1 MGSYYYLAA
10 QLPYLIYGQKPPMSS
25 AEFRDLAKPLLDS
38 TDNAFFDLVDLDP
51 GDKNEGDYKVSGP
64 SYADDAPRC
73 GCDFIDRWRE
83 WERTLRLNLARQ
95 RAQKA
100 KQEGSMTVEP
110 PALPTDAVAAVVKAM
125 TATESPLEAEIELDK
140 ARWDA
145 IENMQGINYFDRN
158 TIFAFLLKL
167 ILLERHA
174 MFNVEKGSAE
184 YNSLYASI
192 LESVQPGSS
201 PAGEI
206 K

>member
-1 MGSYYYLAA
+1 LYYYLAA

-25 AEFRDLAKPLLDS
+25 AEFRNLAKPLLNSSDGM
-38 TDNAFFDLVDLDP
+38 FFDLVNLDP
-51 GDKNEGDYKVSGP
+51 EDKTEADYKRSEP
-64 SYADDAPRC
+64 SYAEYAPRS
-73 GCDFIDRWRE
+73 GCEFVDKWRE

-100 KQEGSMTVEP
+100 KLEGSVTVEP

-125 TATESPLEAEIELDK
+125 TTTESPLDAELLLDK
-140 ARWDA
+140 ARWEA
-145 IENMQGINYFDRN
+145 IEDLQGINYFDRN
-158 TIFAFLLKL
+158 TIFAYLLKL